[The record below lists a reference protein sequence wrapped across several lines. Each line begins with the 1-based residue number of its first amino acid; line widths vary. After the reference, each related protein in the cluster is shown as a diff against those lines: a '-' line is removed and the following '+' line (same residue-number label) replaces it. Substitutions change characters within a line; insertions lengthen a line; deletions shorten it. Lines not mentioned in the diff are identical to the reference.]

1 MSGSDFKKKLLAPIL
16 WGNILA
22 MVLVTVAICFGLW
35 MWMDR
40 YTLHGEKISVPDV
53 VGQFEASAVYQI
65 ETLGL
70 EAVVA
75 DSGYNRKLP
84 PGTVLDQL
92 PAAGAEVKSGRSVYL
107 TVNSSSAPM
116 LVMPDIADN
125 CSMREAQARL
135 SSLGFKLGPVQYI
148 PGDKD
153 WVIAVKCHGRY
164 VMRGERVP
172 AETYITLVVGS
183 GNDEDMADTLEAGDE
198 EEVYLPEPIAAEPQ
212 LP

>member
-1 MSGSDFKKKLLAPIL
+1 
-16 WGNILA
+16 
-22 MVLVTVAICFGLW
+22 
-35 MWMDR
+35 
-40 YTLHGEKISVPDV
+40 

-198 EEVYLPEPIAAEPQ
+198 EEVYLPEPITAEPQ

>member
-1 MSGSDFKKKLLAPIL
+1 MNSSDFKKKLLAPIL
-16 WGNILA
+16 WGNLLA

-40 YTLHGEKISVPDV
+40 YTLHGEKISVPNV
-53 VGQFEASAVYQI
+53 VGQYEASAVYQL

-75 DSGYNRKLP
+75 DSGYNRQLP
-84 PGTVLDQL
+84 PGTILEQL
-92 PAAGAEVKSGRSVYL
+92 PVAGSEVKSGRAVYL

-135 SSLGFKLGPVQYI
+135 SSLGFKLGPVEYI
-148 PGDKD
+148 SGDKD

-172 AETYITLVVGS
+172 AESYITLVVGS
-183 GNDEDMADTLEAGDE
+183 GNDEDMADTLDVEE
-198 EEVYLPEPIAAEPQ
+198 EEVFLPTSAEE
-212 LP
+212 L